1 MADQFFG
8 VNRGGKVED
17 VTTDTSTT
25 SKDVEIRIDLSAGL
39 RDAEIDILIE
49 TLKRFRRENP
59 STTLVT

>member
-1 MADQFFG
+1 MARQYFG
-8 VNRGGKVED
+8 VDRGGKVEN

-25 SKDVEIRIDLSAGL
+25 SKAVEISIDLAIVL

-49 TLKRFRRENP
+49 TLKRFRRQNP